1 MTLVY
6 VNNDETESF
15 SGEGAGRRLTVA
27 PQAPRS
33 GAAGQG
39 GVVPPAPE
47 DCLPR
52 REVAAEEQAAVWWVG
67 AHGGAGES
75 TLEELFSGSRA
86 AEHAWPI
93 HAVGQ
98 PPARVVLV
106 ARTNAHGLK
115 AAQRAV
121 REWAAGDVPVLLL
134 GLVLI
139 ADAPG
144 RLPHALRQLA
154 DLIAGGVP
162 AAWSLPWIEA
172 WRIGDPPGPANAPKV
187 VGRLLE
193 DLQAMTE
200 TAASVNANRNEED

>member
-6 VNNDETESF
+6 VNNDDDALSPVR
-15 SGEGAGRRLTVA
+15 GIRRPLTAA
-27 PQAPRS
+27 PDWRP
-33 GAAGQG
+33 GAAGGPG

-52 REVAAEEQAAVWWVG
+52 REIAAEERAAVWWLG

-75 TLEELFSGSRA
+75 TLEELFAGSRA
-86 AEHAWPI
+86 AGHAWPL
-93 HAVGQ
+93 APSGE

-106 ARTNAHGLK
+106 ARTHAHGLK
-115 AAQRAV
+115 AAQLAIRDWAV
-121 REWAAGDVPVLLL
+121 GGVPVLLL

-154 DLIAGGVP
+154 GLIAGGAP
-162 AAWSLPWIEA
+162 AVWSLPWIEA
-172 WRIGDPPGPANAPKV
+172 WRVGDPPGPSNAPKV
-187 VGRLLE
+187 VRRLLE
-193 DLQAMTE
+193 DLRAMTE
-200 TAASVNANRNEED
+200 APASVNANRNEEE

>member
-6 VNNDETESF
+6 VNDSATGSASDE
-15 SGEGAGRRLTVA
+15 GGGRRLTVA
-27 PQAPRS
+27 PQPPR
-33 GAAGQG
+33 GEAAGQG

-47 DCLPR
+47 DRLPR
-52 REVAAEEQAAVWWVG
+52 REVAAEERAAVWWVG

-93 HAVGQ
+93 RVGH

-115 AAQRAV
+115 AAQRAI
-121 REWAAGDVPVLLL
+121 REWAAGDVPVGLL

-144 RLPHALRQLA
+144 RLPHALRQLG

-162 AAWSLPWIEA
+162 AVWSLPWIEA
-172 WRIGDPPGPANAPKV
+172 WRIGDPPGPSNAPKV

-193 DLQAMTE
+193 DLRAMTE